1 MSMFDFMHSTSRIND
16 HRIYGVTVGV
26 VTNNKDPEKLGRV
39 KIKLPTRLGEKE
51 TDWARVVTP
60 MAGKEMGIFFL
71 PEVGDEVLVTF
82 REGDMREPYVIG
94 SLWNSEEVPPE
105 TNEDGKNNIRTIK
118 SRAGHSISITDDDS
132 EGLIEIKTSNG
143 NSITIYD
150 KGNGKVEINDKSGS
164 NKITIDGDSKG
175 VSIEGDGKVELK
187 SKTCTI
193 KVDGNGSAVELKSNT
208 KVAIESTTVEIKAK
222 ANLNISSDGM
232 VNIKG
237 SMVKIN

>member
-1 MSMFDFMHSTSRIND
+1 MSIFDFVHNPNKTND

-51 TDWARVVTP
+51 TDWARIVTP
-60 MAGKEMGIFFL
+60 MAGKKMGMFFL

-94 SLWNSEEVPPE
+94 SLWNNEEIPPE
-105 TNEDGKNNIRTIK
+105 NNEDGKNNIRKIK
-118 SRAGHSISITDDDS
+118 SRAGHEITITDDDS
-132 EGLIEIKTSNG
+132 EGSIEIKTKNG
-143 NSITIYD
+143 NAIRILD
-150 KGNGKVEINDKSGS
+150 KGNGKVEINDKSGA
-164 NKITIDGDSKG
+164 NKITIDGDKKA
-175 VSIEGDGKVELK
+175 VSVEGDGKIQLK

-193 KVDGNGSAVELKSNT
+193 NVDGNGSAVEVKSNT
-208 KVAIESTTVEIKAK
+208 KVAIESTTVEINAK

-232 VNIKG
+232 VNI
-237 SMVKIN
+237 